1 MMKMDVKVGDD
12 VEVICGDDR
21 GRRGQIM
28 RVLQDEN
35 RIVVSGVRFQKKCM
49 KKSSANPDGAILEL
63 EMPVHRSN
71 VRKISAK

>member
-1 MMKMDVKVGDD
+1 MKMDVKVGDE
-12 VEVICGDDR
+12 VEIICGDDR
-21 GRRGQIM
+21 GRRGQVM
-28 RVLQDEN
+28 RVLKANE
-35 RIVVSGVRFQKKCM
+35 RIVVAGVRLQKKCM